1 MKTVLVPV
9 KLPNKLADE
18 YLKKGELGKFYCS
31 SKKGILVAFW
41 HKKREMK

>member
-18 YLKKGELGKFYCS
+18 YLKRGELTKFYCV
-31 SKKGILVAFW
+31 SKKRILIAFW
-41 HKKREMK
+41 SKKNEK